1 MISLCNSSLLHRLSS
16 RTLGT
21 LRSFWASRTR
31 FTLRASRTWF
41 TLVTLR
47 ACRASRAS
55 RASRA
60 LSTLT
65 DRVDHLQKKTIQTI
79 LIETSPTHFLLDFLL
94 ERLHDYIHKRKII
107 FISNDIHWSNAIE
120 WNWSTY

>member
-31 FTLRASRTWF
+31 FTLRASRTRF

-47 ACRASRAS
+47 ASRTM
-55 RASRA
+55 
-60 LSTLT
+60 STFA
-65 DRVDHLQKKTIQTI
+65 DRIDHLQKKAIQSI

-94 ERLHDYIHKRKII
+94 ERLHVYIHKRKII
-107 FISNDIHWSNAIE
+107 FISNDIHWSNPIE
-120 WNWSTY
+120 WNWSAH

>member
-31 FTLRASRTWF
+31 FTLRASR
-41 TLVTLR
+41 
-47 ACRASRAS
+47 ASRAS
-55 RASRA
+55 RT
-60 LSTLT
+60 LSTFA
-65 DRVDHLQKKTIQTI
+65 DRIDHLQKKAIQSI

-94 ERLHDYIHKRKII
+94 ERLHVYIHKRKII
-107 FISNDIHWSNAIE
+107 FISNDIHWSNPIE
-120 WNWSTY
+120 WNWSAH